1 MKLICDGFCEFG
13 LVPKSNTELF
23 CTELKTNLERAATCH
38 GQRIP
43 TNPESVKNVRVSE
56 SLFIQSAADDR
67 PMHLHPESII
77 TIAKI
82 ISLSVMGATLPK
94 PTEQSPVKTKYRAV
108 L

>member
-1 MKLICDGFCEFG
+1 
-13 LVPKSNTELF
+13 
-23 CTELKTNLERAATCH
+23 
-38 GQRIP
+38 
-43 TNPESVKNVRVSE
+43 
-56 SLFIQSAADDR
+56 
-67 PMHLHPESII
+67 MHLHPESII